1 MIEFSLEGKNRKN
14 LILFIHGLTGNNM
27 TWVNQSGLSFSDL
40 LSSEREVKKKFD
52 IAHFNYYSKLITS
65 TTGKVVGGFV
75 SKIISGFSNT
85 VKLNL
90 DIKNISDLLYTELD
104 VQCGKYDN
112 IIIIAHSLGG
122 LVAKSVI
129 LDILK
134 KGKPLRIKQF
144 ISLAVPHDGSNLA
157 LIGKTLSGN
166 VQLENLSPLGETVK
180 RLNNEWILMDSD
192 KLPKTLYCQG
202 KYDLIVPNT
211 SSVGYQSTQQEV
223 LYFEEDHSGIA
234 KPSSKKSTLF
244 LAVQQNINEL
254 LNNQEITETL
264 KIKDLI
270 DKDQFN
276 DEDFV
281 LKLMIADVHHKNIS
295 SAKHSFYNAEFIRK
309 VVVAKKI
316 VSLDEFQNLYKLIEG
331 LYNVAFGLLTAG
343 KLKNGNELVAHIHEK
358 IQTEDQKILKSI
370 ASLSF
375 IHKTGML
382 HQLSNNQSGE
392 IWWMDGHSNETIRAY
407 KQTKSSEQ

>member
-1 MIEFSLEGKNRKN
+1 MIEFSLEGKKRKN
-14 LILFIHGLTGNNM
+14 LILFVHGLTGNNM
-27 TWVNQSGLSFSDL
+27 TWVNQSGVSFSDL
-40 LSSEREVKKKFD
+40 LSSNKEIKQKFD
-52 IAHFNYYSKLITS
+52 IAYFNYYSRLITS
-65 TTGKVVGGFV
+65 TAGKVMGGFV
-75 SKIISGFSNT
+75 SKIISGFSNS

-90 DIKNISDLLYTELD
+90 DVKNISDLLYTELD
-104 VQCGKYDN
+104 VQCDKYDN

-129 LDILK
+129 LDIIK
-134 KGKPLRIKQF
+134 KGKPLKIKQF
-144 ISLAVPHDGSNLA
+144 ISLAVPHDGANLA
-157 LIGKTLSGN
+157 LIGKALSGN
-166 VQLENLSPLGETVK
+166 IQLENLTPLGETVK
-180 RLNNEWILMDSD
+180 RLNNEWILANAD

-211 SSVGYQSTQQEV
+211 SSVGYQSTEQDV
-223 LYFEEDHSGIA
+223 LYFEEDHSSIA

-244 LAVQQNINEL
+244 LAVQQNVNEL
-254 LNNQEITETL
+254 LNNQEITEILT
-264 KIKDLI
+264 IRDLA

-358 IQTEDQKILKSI
+358 IQNEDQKILKSI

-375 IHKTGML
+375 VHKTGML
-382 HQLSNNQSGE
+382 HQLANDQNGE
-392 IWWMDGHSNETIRAY
+392 VWWADGHSNDTILEY
-407 KQTKSSEQ
+407 KQTKTEE